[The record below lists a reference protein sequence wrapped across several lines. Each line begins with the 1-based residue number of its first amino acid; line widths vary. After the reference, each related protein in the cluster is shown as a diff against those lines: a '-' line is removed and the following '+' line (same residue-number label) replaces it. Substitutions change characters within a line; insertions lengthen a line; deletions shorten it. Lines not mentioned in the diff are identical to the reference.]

1 MAVPRAGRKVA
12 GAGFTLI
19 GLIVWVT
26 AAVGPI
32 VARPEVAFL
41 GVLLGGTLTM
51 GGLALSF
58 TSGRRIA
65 GRYFEETEEVARAPR
80 RSRRHAESAPPSRPP
95 RKAGAL
101 GAGLLG
107 KAEPATVP

>member
-19 GLIVWVT
+19 GLIVWAA

-32 VARPEVAFL
+32 VAHPKIA
-41 GVLLGGTLTM
+41 LLGIPLGGMLTM

-65 GRYFEETEEVARAPR
+65 ARSFEETEEVARAAS
-80 RSRRHAESAPPSRPP
+80 RSRRHA
-95 RKAGAL
+95 
-101 GAGLLG
+101 
-107 KAEPATVP
+107 